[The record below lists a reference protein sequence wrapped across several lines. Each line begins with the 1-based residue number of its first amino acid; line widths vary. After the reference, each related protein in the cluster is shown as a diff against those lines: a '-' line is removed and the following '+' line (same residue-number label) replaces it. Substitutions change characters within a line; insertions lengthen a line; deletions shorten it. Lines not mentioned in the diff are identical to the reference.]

1 MLYELR
7 HYDIR
12 SSRGLMQVTER
23 FGQHV
28 LPIWERL
35 GIVPVG
41 FWSVLVGSPSPRL
54 TYLLPWEDLAQRQTL
69 WDAFESDPEWQQV
82 RRETNAAW
90 GGSPIHTFTST
101 VLQPTDFSHAATRD
115 NQPKRLARGLFELR
129 TYHFDDMAKLAQT
142 VEWFGTHAAPA
153 FETHG
158 LFAMGFWTT
167 YIGVS
172 PRLTYMLVFENLAH
186 RERAWASF
194 YTDPD
199 WPARQDGLY
208 PNGQPLISQIES
220 CVMKGTDFSG
230 WG

>member
-12 SSRGLMQVTER
+12 SSRGLTQVTGR
-23 FGQHV
+23 FAEHV
-28 LPIWERL
+28 LPIWDRL

-54 TYLLPWEDLAQRQTL
+54 TYLLPWEDLAQRQAV
-69 WDAFESDPEWQQV
+69 WEAFESDPEWQQV
-82 RRETNAAW
+82 RQETNDSW

-101 VLQPTDFSHAATRD
+101 IIQPTDYSRAPTRD
-115 NQPKRLARGLFELR
+115 NQPTRLARGIFELR

-158 LFAMGFWTT
+158 LYAMGFWTT

-186 RERAWASF
+186 RERAWAAF

-199 WPARQDGLY
+199 WPARQDYLY
-208 PNGQPLISQIES
+208 PNGQPLIAQIES

-230 WG
+230 WA